1 MSNNIFHNQ
10 LHSRTLAHIA
20 KFTLVYIWH
29 GPSNNGHTVMLSQL
43 STVVVSVILTMGTVL
58 ISSSTEGGVATYF
71 CDDGYELEG
80 NTSRECLPDGQWSG
94 NETFCKGSY
103 STLACHWY
111 V

>member
-1 MSNNIFHNQ
+1 MDI
-10 LHSRTLAHIA
+10 LCYVI
-20 KFTLVYIWH
+20 
-29 GPSNNGHTVMLSQL
+29 TV
-43 STVVVSVILTMGTVL
+43 INCGGICDPDNGTVL

>member
-1 MSNNIFHNQ
+1 MDVLCYVI
-10 LHSRTLAHIA
+10 
-20 KFTLVYIWH
+20 
-29 GPSNNGHTVMLSQL
+29 TV
-43 STVVVSVILTMGTVL
+43 INCGGICDPDNGTVL